1 MAGGTVV
8 GDLQVLFQPDRP
20 ELGYLPEG
28 PIGCGSGEISWVAI
42 QHGPEQSVGS
52 LNVLDPAAGFNRHV
66 ELPGRPGFAF
76 PTDDPD
82 VFLVG
87 VERSVCRVHLGSR
100 ACEPVSEEIDAGV
113 ENTIINDGVEI
124 DEGLVFGCKDLAFE
138 DYKAGLYF
146 WRAADRRIFQLRDH
160 QLCSNGKVVRR
171 DGTGWWIWDIDSP
184 TKTVVRYR
192 LDPSS
197 GMLGDP
203 ETALDLTHLPFF
215 PDGMVEGRT
224 PSTVIIAFYNPESVE
239 AGEVHEYDLES
250 GGHVATWRVP
260 GSPQVTCPLMWD
272 SPEGMRLVV
281 TTAAE
286 NMSAEKLAEYPLAG
300 AMFVS
305 EPLDQL
311 ES

>member
-1 MAGGTVV
+1 MAGGTVI
-8 GDLQVLFQPDRP
+8 GDLAVLYRPDRP

-28 PIGCGSGEISWVAI
+28 PSGCGSGGISWVAI
-42 QHGPEQSVGS
+42 QHGPEETVGS

-66 ELPGRPGFAF
+66 GLPGRPGFAF

-87 VERSVCRVHLGSR
+87 IERHVCRVELSSGE
-100 ACEPVSEEIDAGV
+100 CELVSEEVDAGV

-124 DEGLVFGCKDLAFE
+124 DEGLVFGCKDLAF
-138 DYKAGLYF
+138 DDHKAGLYF
-146 WRAADRRIFQLRDH
+146 WRAADRRVFQLRDD

-184 TKTVVRYR
+184 TKVVVRYR
-192 LDPSS
+192 LDLDS
-197 GMLGDP
+197 GSLSDP
-203 ETALDLTHLPFF
+203 DTVLDLTHLPFF
-215 PDGMVEGRT
+215 PDGMIQGRT

-250 GGHVATWRVP
+250 GDHLATWRVP
-260 GSPQVTCPLMWD
+260 GSPQVTCPLLWD
-272 SPEGMRLVV
+272 SPEGTRLVV

-286 NMSAEKLAEYPLAG
+286 NMSAEKLTEYPLAG

-305 EPLDQL
+305 EPVDQP